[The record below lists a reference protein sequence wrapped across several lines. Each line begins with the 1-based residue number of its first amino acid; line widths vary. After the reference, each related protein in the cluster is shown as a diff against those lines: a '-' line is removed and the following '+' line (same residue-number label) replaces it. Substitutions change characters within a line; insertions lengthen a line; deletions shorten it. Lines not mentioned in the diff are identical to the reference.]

1 MAEETIDGAENLG
14 NQNAQINQLAAQSD
28 FLDPAKI
35 EQPIDPTLKWQDNF
49 ANPTNFIKDGT
60 AGISPNVPPSKINQ
74 LGQQGAMS
82 PFASMIAKQQQT
94 INSLTDYSNYAEPY
108 AYDASPTGTF
118 RDRHKAYGQETFN
131 KIGFHPLIDNETWF
145 NQNTTFGD
153 DLSRWA
159 SHSAWPMFVKGVLD
173 PIKSYKSII
182 NGDGL
187 FASDPEGARDYQYY
201 NALAQSTKG
210 GLGGFTVNLLNSA
223 SYSMG
228 ILTEGAMEGALI
240 GSLFGGPGG
249 AAAGATTG
257 LRKLLNLPRG
267 FANLARGTA
276 KLLDDVSSYTNISKA
291 KEYWKQAGTNFGNF
305 ANPLQNTFTALKNTN
320 NLSNVARTTT
330 TAGAFWHDVMAM
342 NLALSEGKLEGG
354 FTRNELYDKL
364 YNAFVEKEQRAPDLE
379 EQETLMLEASG
390 GSWWNT
396 HNNTALIY
404 YTNKLVFPSITK
416 ASFLKG
422 MPKFAFGKTVTT
434 VGKEYQVL
442 FEPGKKALEGQF
454 VKQKINL
461 VNAIKSLAKPSTYG
475 KVGLNYFKANVMEG
489 VQEVLQDVL
498 QEATQ
503 HYYVETF
510 KNPDA
515 RNIRYAAGVLGDA
528 IAKQW
533 SAQGFEVFM
542 SGFLMG
548 TILQAPGKIKTYA
561 TVGYNDYFKKDAKF
575 KEYMDGREK
584 MADDIVSELNTLY
597 KNANFF
603 FDPRISNHAQQ
614 GLMSKVIDNPE
625 EHTTKE
631 IRDTEFAAFQSA
643 LYASLE
649 RGTFNM
655 FLEHYKKYEQASAKD
670 IEEAWD
676 LEPGQGEKALE
687 RFGKTLQ
694 EAEKTAHRYNTA
706 KEKMKDLR
714 IDLNNYE
721 KDTEEY
727 RMAQVYNKAFNL
739 ALNTY
744 TFLHQSFDNNLG
756 RINSLYQQFNSITSL
771 GQTPMNDMSVLID
784 PQGLVREIEMLETEI
799 ESLESVTTQEAIAEL
814 TKKRELLELYTRYNE
829 NLEGAYKL
837 FTSSEL
843 LKKKIEEIEQLDS
856 DLKGKDEE
864 VSLEV
869 FKTIL
874 DEFEKGSTKN
884 KQTFKESFQNLLVG
898 LGETNQDRLNIQ
910 NKIDSLGGIDEMYDA
925 LLDTLILRNENSVL
939 NSYVT
944 LLASPNGFYE
954 HIVRNFR
961 FMKKLYNNRE
971 DLVKDI
977 VNQEIS
983 AIERNSLLNTLA
995 DQGIYL
1001 DLEEFAKWVEDH
1013 NYYPEYFIDVK
1024 TNRMINKG
1032 SLLYEDYMDILRRA
1046 ALLDEKKP
1054 AGEKLSL
1061 REKLDKKIEELNEE
1075 RKLLIEKER
1084 DKYNKEFED
1093 KFGMTPDEYE
1103 AEEAKRVAG
1112 ETLNEDRRAEL
1123 EADKKILE
1131 DALKTLQES
1140 TDAVEIQAAADII
1153 ADKIMKKDNIK
1164 GPEFL
1169 AQKELELQNNPERI
1183 KQAQELSLRF
1193 ENITDPDIRVN
1204 TTFLALEYGDYAAN
1218 KLSEIELELNKEPSK
1233 KTINVEE
1240 TEPYIKFQ
1248 EAVDQINEKYDRLIA
1263 DVKADFEKEG
1273 VDEFTPKVYTT
1284 KTEFDDFDQEYQ
1296 DEITKLFDE
1305 YLVETLE
1312 EDIELKDNDP
1322 IQYERLRKNWLEGQG
1337 ELIKSINEKSKLKA
1351 EEKAKRLAEPPK
1363 LQFIDK
1369 QIGAENTTY
1378 EIAQIIKVFEKF
1390 LKDGSY
1396 PDKSGKQ
1403 VKLTKANIE
1412 AIESDLAALKG
1423 YLKARVDVA
1432 APRNIA
1438 EETVNLIQDN
1448 IINKQDEL
1456 EPVYDEDGNQ
1466 IGRKFKDS
1474 EALPERTTK
1483 VAEEV
1488 ENDIKGT
1495 DPFIYQG
1502 LKDEVDKETGEIL
1515 EKSPIEKLYDQ
1526 IFNDD
1531 NVAPEDKVNAFM
1543 IAFEERVYRKG
1554 TKESPGYPA
1563 FAYPE
1568 KLAAIRNSLET
1579 DGSFKGLKE
1588 ILKREAFRESS
1599 DAGNVVDDLIRIFL
1613 TPNASTKSN
1622 FSEFTYDS
1630 ELEIKGKMT
1639 KISDVMSRKAFDKL
1653 FAPVSTESG
1662 GGIVTR
1668 FRLGIVDGSY
1678 IILSENVKLFD
1689 RTLRDNGITGEVD
1702 LILVKEDGTVAI
1714 VDIKTSTERKWQNFG
1729 KPDESKYEKSI
1740 YFRAQQ
1746 SIYGYMFHNS
1756 TGITPELKLMPFS
1769 VTLDKTKKKRVGY
1782 IEDIELAGIVPT
1794 GQDTIDLEYLPEIEE
1809 FGVVKTEPEN
1819 LVVRTKETTKS
1830 TPGYEGTDP
1839 SKLTLED
1846 NIDKPVMYKGK
1857 VGKLIQM
1864 ADGTFAIEVPTKVD
1878 LGTIQMTL
1886 DTLKLDKIAVQEYG
1900 SQEELDEINSMI
1912 ERFEKA
1918 IESQQGLFEVYP
1930 IEKLGVKIVNEK
1942 LTLSDVG
1949 LQIMAPVE
1957 NVGQVSVIQGEVID
1971 ASFSNAQETVAS
1983 INGVRYDVL
1992 RNERGEITAL
2002 SYMSNDAEISKI
2014 DKEIGQA
2021 GNKIGRL
2028 RSNFQNE
2035 KDEFK
2040 RNKILSRIS
2049 ELKSE
2054 IDSLNS
2060 RRRSLYDSNKKM
2072 YIYGSNADNYIFALN
2087 RLPNNFQRLTSKSNK
2102 LDEIQDLKEI
2112 DRLSLSAAIS
2122 QSITEIL
2129 AENYPEALDRL
2140 LEGNVKSP
2148 VYSTDL
2154 LKIDLWI
2161 KETIENLY
2169 QLGYTVLNRGDL
2181 TDDIQNQINALLDL
2195 QNDLELIKLTKDGKI
2210 KNFRKVQKIFTG
2222 EQKVQKRTRVPKNER
2237 TKSGK
2242 PEDVSGQ
2249 SSREEL
2255 KKIVKAARTQVDPT
2269 LSTESQP
2276 TKIETDI
2283 DKLVEKINSA
2293 KLNNIEKV
2301 YQDAV
2306 LNALKNKENTD
2317 VLKDAYNTRLEQLNT
2332 QMSLDTVSKG
2342 EYLILKNDIFDNQEN
2357 TIFEIVRVNKQSVR
2371 LKNILSN
2378 EQITIKEEDLMNNFE
2393 KTTEEATQPIV
2404 EVEVDPVDI
2413 EGSNESKDVVKDLAN
2428 DTESTNKFKEESR
2441 NSDVNSRFND
2451 LKDNSK
2457 EC

>member
-1 MAEETIDGAENLG
+1 MAEETIEGAENLG

-49 ANPTNFIKDGT
+49 VNPTNFIKDGT
-60 AGISPNVPPSKINQ
+60 AGVSPNVPPSAINQ
-74 LGQQGAMS
+74 LSQQGAMS
-82 PFASMIAKQQQT
+82 PFASMIAKQQQN

-118 RDRHKAYGQETFN
+118 RDRYKAYGQETFN
-131 KIGFHPLIDNETWF
+131 KVGFHPLIDNETWF

-159 SHSAWPMFVKGVLD
+159 THSAWPMFTKGIID
-173 PIKSYKSII
+173 PIKSYKSVI

-187 FASDPEGARDYQYY
+187 FAADPEGARDYQYY

-210 GLGGFTVNLLNSA
+210 GFGGFTVNLLNSA

-249 AAAGATTG
+249 AAAGASTG
-257 LRKLLNLPRG
+257 LRKLLNLPKG
-267 FANLARGTA
+267 FANLAKGTA
-276 KLLDDVSSYTNISKA
+276 KLLDDVKSYTNISKA
-291 KEYWKQAGTNFGNF
+291 KEYWKKAGTNFGNF
-305 ANPLQNTFTALKNTN
+305 ANPLQNTATALKNTS
-320 NLSNVARTTT
+320 NLSNVARSTT

-354 FTRNELYDKL
+354 FTKNELYDKL
-364 YNAFVEKEQRAPDLE
+364 YNAFVEKENRAPNLE
-379 EQETLMLEASG
+379 EQEKLMLESSA

-422 MPKFAFGKTVTT
+422 VPKFAFGKTITT

-454 VKQKINL
+454 IKQKINL
-461 VNAIKSLAKPSTYG
+461 VNAIKSLVKPSTYG

-489 VQEVLQDVL
+489 VQEVAQDVL

-503 HYYVETF
+503 HYYLEAF
-510 KNPDA
+510 KNPDS
-515 RNIRYAAGVLGDA
+515 RNIRYASGILGDA

-548 TILQAPGKIKTYA
+548 TILQAPGKIKSYA
-561 TVGYNDYFKKDAKF
+561 TVGYNDYFKKDAQF
-575 KEYMDGREK
+575 KTYMNDREQ

-643 LYASLE
+643 LYSSLE

-655 FLEHYKKYEQASAKD
+655 FLEHYKKYEQASARD

-676 LEPGQGEKALE
+676 LQPGQGEKALE
-687 RFGKTLQ
+687 RFGKTLK
-694 EAEKTAHRYNTA
+694 EAEKTAFRYNTA

-727 RMAQVYNKAFNL
+727 RMAQVYNKAFSL

-744 TFLHQSFDNNLG
+744 TFLHESFDDNLG
-756 RINSLYQQFNSITSL
+756 RINSLYKQFNSITSL

-784 PQGLVREIEMLETEI
+784 PQGLVREIEMLKTDIET
-799 ESLESVTTQEAIAEL
+799 LESVTTQEAIAEL
-814 TKKRELLELYTRYNE
+814 SNKRELLELYTRYNE

-843 LKKKIEEIEQLDS
+843 LKKKIEEIEQLD
-856 DLKGKDEE
+856 DVKGKDEE
-864 VSLEV
+864 VSLKI
-869 FKTIL
+869 FKEIL

-884 KQTFKESFQNLLVG
+884 KDTFKESFKNLLIG

-910 NKIDSLGGIDEMYDA
+910 NEIDNQGGIDVMYDA
-925 LLDTLILRNENSVL
+925 LLDSLLLRNENSVL

-944 LLASPNGFYE
+944 LLSSPNGFYE
-954 HIVRNFR
+954 HVVRNFR
-961 FMKKLYNNRE
+961 FMKKLYDNRE

-983 AIERNSLLNTLA
+983 AIERNTLLNTLA

-1032 SLLYEDYMDILRRA
+1032 SLLYEDYMDVLRRA
-1046 ALLDEKKP
+1046 AILDEKRP

-1061 REKLDKKIEELNEE
+1061 REKLDKKIEELNDE
-1075 RKLLIEKER
+1075 RNLLIKKET
-1084 DKYNKEFED
+1084 DKYNKEFEE
-1093 KFGMTPDEYE
+1093 KFGITQDEYE
-1103 AEEAKRVAG
+1103 SEEKKRIAG

-1131 DALKTLQES
+1131 DALKTLRES
-1140 TDAVEIQAAADII
+1140 IDAVEIQAAADVI
-1153 ADKIMKKDNIK
+1153 ADKIMRKDNIK

-1169 AQKELELQNNPERI
+1169 AQKEREFANNPERI
-1183 KQAQELSLRF
+1183 KEAQELILKF
-1193 ENITDPDIRVN
+1193 ENITDTDTRFA
-1204 TTFLALEYGDYAAN
+1204 TTVLALEYGDYAAN
-1218 KLSEIELELNKEPSK
+1218 KLSEVELELNKEPSK
-1233 KTINVEE
+1233 KTINIEE

-1248 EAVDQINEKYDRLIA
+1248 EAVDQINEKYDQLIA
-1263 DVKADFEKEG
+1263 DVKAEFEKEG

-1305 YLVETLE
+1305 YLVDTLE

-1337 ELIKSINEKSKLKA
+1337 ELITNINEKSKLQA

-1363 LQFIDK
+1363 LKFINK

-1378 EIAQIIKVFEKF
+1378 EIAQVIKIFEKF

-1396 PDKSGKQ
+1396 PDKSGKK
-1403 VKLTKANIE
+1403 VKLTKANIK
-1412 AIESDLAALKG
+1412 AIESDLASLKG

-1456 EPVYDEDGNQ
+1456 EPIYDEDGNQ

-1474 EALPERTTK
+1474 EARPERTTK

-1488 ENDIKGT
+1488 ENDIKQT
-1495 DPFIYQG
+1495 DAFIYQG
-1502 LKDEVDKETGEIL
+1502 LKDEVDEETGEIL
-1515 EKSPIEKLYDQ
+1515 KKSPIEKLYDQ

-1531 NVAPEDKVNAFM
+1531 SVAPEDKVNAFM

-1554 TKESPGYPA
+1554 TRESPGYPA

-1729 KPDESKYEKSI
+1729 KPDQSKYEKSI

-1769 VTLDKTKKKRVGY
+1769 LTLDKTKKKRVGY

-1794 GQDTIDLEYLPEIEE
+1794 GQDTVDLEYLPEIEE

-1846 NIDKPVMYKGK
+1846 NIGKNVMYKGR

-1864 ADGTFAIEVPTKVD
+1864 ADGTFAIEVATKVD
-1878 LGTIQMTL
+1878 LELVQMTL
-1886 DTLKLDKIAVQEYG
+1886 DTFKLDRIAAQEYG
-1900 SQEELDEINSMI
+1900 SKEELDELDSTI
-1912 ERFEKA
+1912 EKLEKA
-1918 IESQQGLFEVYP
+1918 IESQEGLFEVFP
-1930 IEKLGVKIVNEK
+1930 IEKLNVNIVNEK
-1942 LTLSDVG
+1942 LTLADVG

-1957 NVGQVSVIQGEVID
+1957 NVGQVSVIQGEVVD

-2002 SYMSNDAEISKI
+2002 SYMSNDTDMSKI
-2014 DKEIGQA
+2014 DKEIGEL

-2035 KDEFK
+2035 TDEFK

-2054 IDSLNS
+2054 IDSLSS
-2060 RRRSLYDSNKKM
+2060 RRKSLYDSNKKT

-2087 RLPNNFQRLTSKSNK
+2087 RLPNNFQRLTAKSNK

-2112 DRLSLSAAIS
+2112 DKLSLSAAVS
-2122 QSITEIL
+2122 KSITEIL

-2140 LEGNVKSP
+2140 LDGNVKSP

-2154 LKIDLWI
+2154 LKIQLWI
-2161 KETIENLY
+2161 EDAVEKLY
-2169 QLGYTVLNRGDL
+2169 QLGYSVLNRGDL
-2181 TDDIQNQINALLDL
+2181 TDDIQNQINALLEL
-2195 QNDLELIKLTKDGKI
+2195 QNDLGLIKLTKDGKI

-2242 PEDVSGQ
+2242 PEDVPGQ

-2276 TKIETDI
+2276 TKTETDI

-2293 KLNNIEKV
+2293 KLDNIKEV
-2301 YQDAV
+2301 YQAAV
-2306 LNALKNKENTD
+2306 LEVLQNKENAG
-2317 VLKDAYNTRLEQLNT
+2317 VLKDAYDARIEQLNT

-2342 EYLILKNDIFDNQEN
+2342 EYLILKNPIFDNEEN
-2357 TIFEIVRVNKQSVR
+2357 TIFEIIRVNPKSVR
-2371 LKNILSN
+2371 LRNILSN
-2378 EQITIKEEDLMNNFE
+2378 EQITIKENKLNNFD
-2393 KTTEEATQPIV
+2393 KTTKEATQPIP
-2404 EVEVDPVDI
+2404 EVEVDPLDI
-2413 EGSNESKDVVKDLAN
+2413 EGSNESKDIVKDLAN
-2428 DTESTNKFKEESR
+2428 DTKLTNKLKEDSR